1 MNQIG
6 FKGYAQSLGFDPIK
20 APDLASKELEQGKNE
35 IRNMERRS
43 ESDLRVRQA
52 YADSMAT
59 AYRQEADNR
68 NENQN
73 FETQWRR
80 GYQEAVNQNYRIQ
93 TANANQNAENV
104 SNTFA
109 ALGNL
114 SQTAAKLATDYRA
127 KKDEEDEIYG
137 QNYVIQNGITP
148 KMAFDLEAGE
158 QVLSQGETQL
168 NAIANQAPNAEVRKT
183 LKGLSGKKLYGAI
196 KQLAIMGGQEYPIWM
211 QENLDKE
218 IIVGDKKTTLRNAQM
233 GDPASRSAARTVLR
247 NEYLKRFSGID
258 PAVANKYL
266 YEDIRRFD
274 ALDNSQYAT
283 QRGKALEAE
292 EDAENTATL
301 MTNIR
306 SVDGGTAVTTWIL
319 EQAGGDK
326 TAVRGWRNKAMQLLS
341 AQANV
346 GSFTSADYQKLYDT
360 PVSLGGAA
368 PQKFGDLYKD
378 DIQILGDSVK
388 KYNRGLAQEEDEA
401 REKVAKEFETKF
413 YENKAQ
419 LGRNYNKEE
428 LRQLGTLWDTQ
439 IKGPRPGWLKTEESN
454 DSILNELADEQLQ
467 HLENYNML
475 TTTELYKGIYSD
487 ATIAKWKDRASK
499 NGAIAGAS
507 EDTKKNT
514 KGQIE
519 AALKKTLQTI
529 DRGSN
534 QTPSFYAARE
544 LATRDFNARVK
555 SLFSSGTIT
564 ADQAYSQAATEVA
577 NEIAK
582 GASGDGKYALK
593 GKIVNGKFQ
602 LIYGNEADFALAS
615 STGTTAAQLK
625 RSANVQNRVRANP
638 ESLKTVK
645 YLSEPEIKQVQAFA
659 KSGSGSLPPI
669 LSAIA
674 SNLKNVSIFDVAD
687 AQMMAYGLNPI
698 SRPSTAKLYDEISP
712 EVRSMLTWRPSRA
725 RTVQALER
733 SGQPYSPLLD
743 LIASNESHTTD
754 PGNKGYDA
762 FNRKGAG
769 GTYPRANSLNGTKIS
784 QLTVGEIMAEQ
795 RVGNLYA
802 VGRYQYIPSTLASRV
817 DKGIIRTSDLFNAQ
831 TQDKLAISSIKNKA
845 SRFFSGTAT
854 AEQVIPG
861 LGNEWHGLQLISAKR
876 QKEVLEQ
883 TKLNLQNFNVD
894 TSDWKPGIVYR
905 VSGIGPKQVNG
916 KTVVRRDT
924 YGPHIDAKLSDNA
937 YFDRNYLDKYVDVSL
952 NGKRVPVSV
961 GQTVKGGE
969 FGASRDGGTRS
980 HTGWDYAFPDGSPV
994 YLKNGA
1000 YVVRKQKTDW
1010 GTKLTIALPDGR
1022 TVNFLHGDA

>member
-20 APDLASKELEQGKNE
+20 APDLASKELERGKNE
-35 IRNMERRS
+35 IRNMERKS

-59 AYRQEADNR
+59 AFRQEADNR

-80 GYQEAVNQNYRIQ
+80 GYQEAVNQNSRVQI
-93 TANANQNAENV
+93 ANANQNVENV
-104 SNTFA
+104 TNNFA

-114 SQTAAKLATDYRA
+114 SQTAAKLATDYRE
-127 KKDEEDEIYG
+127 KKDEEDTRWGLLYAD
-137 QNYVIQNGITP
+137 QNGITP
-148 KMAFDLEAGE
+148 EMIANRDKGE
-158 QVLSQGETQL
+158 EFLSQGETAV
-168 NAIANQAPNAEVRKT
+168 NGIANQAPNAEVRKT
-183 LKGLSGKKLYGAI
+183 IKGLSGKKYYGLVTGVAI
-196 KQLAIMGGQEYPIWM
+196 AGAQQYPIWL
-211 QENLDKE
+211 QENMDRE
-218 IIVGDKKTTLRNAQM
+218 IPFGDRNISLRQAQM
-233 GDPASRSAARTVLR
+233 GDPATYTAVR
-247 NEYLKRFSGID
+247 NLLKLEYYKRFNGID
-258 PAVANKYL
+258 VAVLDKYL
-266 YEDIRRFD
+266 FQDVRKID
-274 ALDNSQYAT
+274 AQDNAQYKA
-283 QRGKALEAE
+283 QRGEVLKAE
-292 EDAENTATL
+292 EDAENTKTL
-301 MTNIR
+301 VDGIR
-306 SVDGGTAVTTWIL
+306 SVDGGSAVTTWIL

-346 GSFTSADYQKLYDT
+346 GNFTSTDYQKLYDT

-378 DIQILGDSVK
+378 DIQVLGDSVK

-439 IKGPRPGWLKTEESN
+439 IKGPRPGWLRSEESN
-454 DSILNELADEQLQ
+454 ESVVDELANEQLQ

-499 NGAIAGAS
+499 NGAIAGVS

-519 AALKKTLQTI
+519 AALKQTLKTI
-529 DRGSN
+529 DRGPN

-544 LATRDFNARVK
+544 QATRDFNSRVK
-555 SLFSSGTIT
+555 ALFSSGTIS
-564 ADQAYSQAATEVA
+564 ADQAYSQAANEVTS
-577 NEIAK
+577 EIAK
-582 GASGDGKYALK
+582 GVSGTGKYALK

-602 LIYGNEADFALAS
+602 PVYGNEADFALANS
-615 STGTTAAQLK
+615 SGTTAAQLK

-645 YLSEPEIKQVQAFA
+645 YLSEPEIKQIEAFA
-659 KSGSGSLPPI
+659 KSGTGTLPPI
-669 LSAIA
+669 LSTIA
-674 SNLKNVSIFDVAD
+674 SNVKNASIFDIAD
-687 AQMMAYGLNPI
+687 AQMIAYGLAPI

-733 SGQPYSPLLD
+733 SGQPYAPLLD
-743 LIASNESHTTD
+743 LIASEESHTTD

-769 GTYPRANSLNGTKIS
+769 GTYPRSNSLNGTKIS
-784 QLTVGEIMAEQ
+784 QLTVGEVMAEQ
-795 RVGNLYA
+795 SAGRLYA

-817 DKGIIRTSDLFNAQ
+817 EKGIIRTSDLFNAQ

-894 TSDWKPGIVYR
+894 TSDWKPGVVYR
-905 VSGIGPKQVNG
+905 VSGIGPKG
-916 KTVVRRDT
+916 RTT
-924 YGPHIDAKLSDNA
+924 YGPHIDAKLSDNS

-952 NGKRVPVSV
+952 KGKRVPISA
-961 GQTVKGGE
+961 GPTVDGGE
-969 FGASRDGGTRS
+969 FGASRDYGP
-980 HTGWDYAFPDGSPV
+980 HNGWDYAFPDGTPV
-994 YLKNGA
+994 HLKNGA

>member
-35 IRNMERRS
+35 IRNMERKS

-52 YADSMAT
+52 QADSMAT
-59 AYRQEADNR
+59 AFRQEADNR

-80 GYQEAVNQNYRIQ
+80 GYQEAINQNNRLK
-93 TANANQNAENV
+93 TANANQEVENV
-104 SNTFA
+104 SNNFA
-109 ALGNL
+109 ALGAL
-114 SQTAAKLATDYRA
+114 SQTAAKLATDYKA
-127 KKDEEDEIYG
+127 KKDEETDTWGKLFVE
-137 QNYVIQNGITP
+137 QNGITP
-148 KMAFDLEAGE
+148 EMIATRDKGE
-158 QVLSQGETQL
+158 DYLSQGETAI
-168 NAIANQAPNAEVRKT
+168 NGIANQAPNAEVRKQI
-183 LKGLSGKKLYGAI
+183 KDLSGKKLYSVVKHIAI
-196 KQLAIMGGQEYPIWM
+196 AGGQQYSIWL
-211 QENLDKE
+211 QENMDRE
-218 IIVGDKKTTLRNAQM
+218 VPVGDKKISLRQAQM
-233 GDPASRSAARTVLR
+233 GDPATYAATR
-247 NEYLKRFSGID
+247 NSLKLEYYKRFNGID
-258 PAVANKYL
+258 NAVLDKYL
-266 YEDIRRFD
+266 FEDVRKVE
-274 ALDNSQYAT
+274 LQDNAQYKA
-283 QRGKALEAE
+283 QRGKVLELE
-292 EDAENTATL
+292 EKAENTTTL
-301 MTNIR
+301 MDGIR
-306 SVDGGTAVTTWIL
+306 SVDGGQAFLTWIQ

-326 TAVRGWRNKAMQLLS
+326 AAIRGYRIEGLGLFT
-341 AQANV
+341 AQAKSGN
-346 GSFTSADYQKLYDT
+346 FTSADYNKLKDT
-360 PVSLGGAA
+360 PVSLGGAK
-368 PQKFGDLYKD
+368 PKPFGELYKD
-378 DIQILGDSVK
+378 DMVELTKAVK
-388 KYNRGLAQEEDEA
+388 GYNRELAQEADEA
-401 REKVAKEFETKF
+401 QQTIAKEFETKF

-439 IKGPRPGWLKTEESN
+439 IKGPRPGWLKSEESN
-454 DSILNELADEQLQ
+454 ESVSSELADEQLQ
-467 HLENYNML
+467 YLENYNML
-475 TTTELYKGIYSD
+475 TTTELYKGIYNND
-487 ATIAKWKDRASK
+487 TIAKWKDRAGK

-507 EDTKKNT
+507 DDTKKNT

-519 AALKKTLQTI
+519 AALKKTLRTI

-534 QTPSFYAARE
+534 QTPSFYEARE
-544 LATRDFNARVK
+544 QATRDFNARVK

-564 ADQAYSQAATEVA
+564 ADQAYSQAATEIS

-582 GASGDGKYALK
+582 GVSGDGKYALK

-602 LIYGNEADFALAS
+602 PIYGDEADFVLAS
-615 STGTTAAQLK
+615 SSGTTAAQLK

-638 ESLKTVK
+638 ESLKSIK

-669 LSAIA
+669 LQAIA

-687 AQMMAYGLNPI
+687 AQMIAYGQAPI

-733 SGQPYSPLLD
+733 SGQPYAPLLD
-743 LIASNESHTTD
+743 LIASNESQSTD

-769 GTYPRANSLNGTKIS
+769 GTYPRSNSLNGTKIS
-784 QLTVGEIMAEQ
+784 QLTVGEVMAEQ
-795 RVGNLYA
+795 SAGRLYA

-937 YFDRNYLDKYVDVSL
+937 YFDRKYLDKYVDVSIK
-952 NGKRVPVSV
+952 GKRVPVSA
-961 GQTVKGGE
+961 GPTVDGGE
-969 FGASRDGGTRS
+969 FGASRRYGT
-980 HTGWDYAFPDGSPV
+980 HYGWDYAFPDGSPV